1 MKFNRSQQS
10 VILLGDFNGQNEIQ
24 GSRKTNRKSK
34 IIQEEKKTYDC
45 TIIKPNISSTSNWCI
60 PSHRFNTILSYHVRQ
75 LQLESA

>member
-1 MKFNRSQQS
+1 MDRMRYREVGKR
-10 VILLGDFNGQNEIQ
+10 
-24 GSRKTNRKSK
+24 T
-34 IIQEEKKTYDC
+34 EKVKLYKREKETYDC